1 MKDHDCKNQ
10 ESCLSQVTVRRDIQ
24 HQQRVIQIVKQLDDA
39 SKQSQ
44 EETKSL
50 SEDTTLLR
58 REIDESSMFP
68 KSMAEWTTSEQCE
81 EIRELKANNIALQG
95 SVNTEKSLDPA
106 TLSPDPG
113 ESLVNHAA
121 NSGIAGHC
129 TCFAGSPG
137 I

>member
-1 MKDHDCKNQ
+1 MVH
-10 ESCLSQVTVRRDIQ
+10 SQKQRDE
-24 HQQRVIQIVKQLDDA
+24 A

-50 SEDTTLLR
+50 SEETAMLR

-68 KSMAEWTTSEQCE
+68 KSMVEWRTSEQSE

-113 ESLVNHAA
+113 ESLVKLLTQQIRELQDTVHVLQEAVEFEDQEPA
-121 NSGIAGHC
+121 NGEVSGRTSKRESQPC
-129 TCFAGSPG
+129 L
-137 I
+137 